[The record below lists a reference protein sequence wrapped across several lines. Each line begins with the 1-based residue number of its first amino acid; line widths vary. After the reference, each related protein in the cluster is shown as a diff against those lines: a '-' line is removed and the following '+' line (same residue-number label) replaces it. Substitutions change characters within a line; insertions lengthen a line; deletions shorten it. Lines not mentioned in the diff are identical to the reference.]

1 MTTESE
7 LLKRI
12 GAGKPP
18 SLILVGGDS
27 EFLVDASFHSIRD
40 ALEAIGAQVETFA
53 AGTDLGQVLDSFR
66 THSLFGGTRLL
77 ILPEINA
84 FVTRKEISTLLDK
97 SIGDF
102 KTAKTD
108 RKRTSAVAKL
118 LHVLGLAGIELDESD
133 TAIAEN
139 LGLRKP
145 EAAFSGLLQAA
156 RDSGKRPSRGENDAA
171 MLAEAASEG
180 GAPGSIL
187 LMRTGEVPV
196 DSATVA
202 AIVRGGAVVV
212 RNLTRE
218 DFDAALSAAISQ
230 ISEAAGAKFDP
241 QAIRELRARLGIERI
256 LSDKF
261 SKDVPDLRQ
270 AANEADRLATF
281 VGEGGRITVEI
292 VRQQVAEIGGGM
304 RWELGSLFA
313 EGKSLEAISKLRDL
327 VAQAARDEGKASD
340 DIHYGRFLFAFADEI
355 RQLIGI
361 HSWARMN
368 GIDVRRGT
376 HYNRFKDAIA
386 EPLSEYLKSN
396 HLVRQKPHPFALHKR
411 FESARLHDEAA
422 LIAALDQ
429 ITEIEVGRKSGGPPV
444 DVALETF
451 VMGRG
456 ARG

>member
-1 MTTESE
+1 MATETE

-12 GAGKPP
+12 GSGEPP
-18 SLILVGGDS
+18 PMILVGGDS
-27 EFLVDASFHSIRD
+27 EFLVDSSFHAIRD
-40 ALEAIGAQVETFA
+40 ALTATGLQVETFA

-66 THSLFGGTRLL
+66 THSLFGGKRLL
-77 ILPEINA
+77 ILPEVNA
-84 FVTRKEISTLLDK
+84 FVTRKEISSLLEK
-97 SIGDF
+97 SIGDW

-108 RKRTSAVAKL
+108 RKRSSAVAKL
-118 LHVLGLAGIELDESD
+118 LHVLGLAGIDLDESD
-133 TAIAEN
+133 AAIAES
-139 LGLRKP
+139 LGLKKV
-145 EAAFSGLLQAA
+145 ESAFGGLLQSA

-202 AIVRGGAVVV
+202 AIARGGAVVV

-218 DFDAALSAAISQ
+218 DFDKALSVAVNE
-230 ISEAAGAKFDP
+230 ISESAGVRFDP
-241 QAIRELRARLGIERI
+241 QAIRELRVRLGVERS
-256 LSDKF
+256 LADKF
-261 SKDVPDLRQ
+261 GKDVPDLRQ
-270 AANEADRLATF
+270 AVNEADRLATF
-281 VGEGGRITVEI
+281 VGEGGRITLEI

-327 VAQAARDEGKASD
+327 VAQAARDDGKAAD

-368 GIDVRRGT
+368 GIDVRRGIP
-376 HYNRFKDAIA
+376 YNRFKDAVA
-386 EPLSEYLKSN
+386 EPLSEYLKS
-396 HLVRQKPHPFALHKR
+396 HQLVKQKPHPFALHKR
-411 FESARLHDEAA
+411 FESARLHDESA
-422 LIAALDQ
+422 LLAALDQ

-444 DVALETF
+444 DVVLETF
-451 VMGRG
+451 VLGR
-456 ARG
+456 R

>member
-1 MTTESE
+1 MATENE

-12 GAGKPP
+12 GSGEPP
-18 SLILVGGDS
+18 PVILVGGDS
-27 EFLVDASFHSIRD
+27 EFLVDSSFHAIRD
-40 ALEAIGAQVETFA
+40 ALTATGLQVETFA

-66 THSLFGGTRLL
+66 THSLFGGKRLL
-77 ILPEINA
+77 ILPEVNA
-84 FVTRKEISTLLDK
+84 FVTRKEISSLLEK
-97 SIGDF
+97 SIGDW

-108 RKRTSAVAKL
+108 RKRSSAVAKL
-118 LHVLGLAGIELDESD
+118 LHVLGLAGIDLDESD
-133 TAIAEN
+133 TAIAES
-139 LGLRKP
+139 LGLKKT
-145 EAAFSGLLQAA
+145 ESAFAALLQSA

-171 MLAEAASEG
+171 MLAEAATEG

-202 AIVRGGAVVV
+202 AIARGGAVVV

-218 DFDAALSAAISQ
+218 DFDTALSVAVNQ
-230 ISEAAGAKFDP
+230 ISESAGVRFDP
-241 QAIRELRARLGIERI
+241 QAIRELRVRLGVERI
-256 LSDKF
+256 LADKF
-261 SKDVPDLRQ
+261 AKDVPDLRQ
-270 AANEADRLATF
+270 ALNEADRLATF
-281 VGEGGRITVEI
+281 VGEGGRVTLEI
-292 VRQQVAEIGGGM
+292 VRQQVVEIGGGM

-313 EGKSLEAISKLRDL
+313 EGKSLEAVSKLRDL

-368 GIDVRRGT
+368 GIDVRRGIP
-376 HYNRFKDAIA
+376 YNRFKDTVA
-386 EPLSEYLKSN
+386 EPLSEYLKSH

-422 LIAALDQ
+422 LLEALDQ

-451 VMGRG
+451 VLGRK
-456 ARG
+456 